1 MFYLLCT
8 LMKLCKILN
17 LTEEVNMVY
26 HALPSSRSSSDS
38 GASPATITPCG
49 LFEAECFICERFNC
63 NYIKTFSKLVQ

>member
-17 LTEEVNMVY
+17 VAEEVNMEC

-49 LFEAECFICERFNC
+49 LFEADCFICERFNC
-63 NYIKTFSKLVQ
+63 NYIKTFPKLVQ

>member
-1 MFYLLCT
+1 
-8 LMKLCKILN
+8 MKLCEILN
-17 LTEEVNMVY
+17 LTEEVYMEY

-63 NYIKTFSKLVQ
+63 NYI